1 MVNIMDNFDPKKGTT
16 TVALVGTDGVV
27 MAADMRASMGYLI
40 ANKEAEKVNIIDDHM
55 AMTIAGSVGDA
66 QTLIRWMRAETS
78 LYKMNNKKGMPIK
91 SASTLLANILQGN
104 KYYPFMV
111 QLLLGGYDYQ
121 DGPSVYS
128 LDAIGGVTTE
138 KYTSTGSGSPVAY
151 GYLESHYKTGLT
163 IKELLPVAVNAI
175 ATAMKRDI
183 ATGDGINLISI
194 SKNGYIQYSK
204 EQIQSLISK

>member
-1 MVNIMDNFDPKKGTT
+1 MDNFDPKKGTT

-40 ANKEAEKVNIIDDHM
+40 ANKEAEKVNVIDDHM

-78 LYKMNNKKGMPIK
+78 IYKMNNSKGMPVK
-91 SASTLLANILQGN
+91 SAATLLANILQGN

-111 QLLLGGYDYQ
+111 QLILGGYDFEE
-121 DGPSVYS
+121 GPVIFS

-138 KYTSTGSGSPVAY
+138 KYTSTGSGSPIAY
-151 GYLESHYKTGLT
+151 GLLESQYKEGLT
-163 IKELLPVAVNAI
+163 VKELLPIAVNAI
-175 ATAMKRDI
+175 TVAMKRDI
-183 ATGDGINLISI
+183 ASGDGINLISI
-194 SKNGYIQYSK
+194 SKNGYIKYSK
-204 EQIQSLISK
+204 EQVESLISK

>member
-1 MVNIMDNFDPKKGTT
+1 MDNFDPKKGTT

-40 ANKEAEKVNIIDDHM
+40 ANKEAEKVNVIDDHM

-78 LYKMNNKKGMPIK
+78 IYKMNNSKGMPVK
-91 SASTLLANILQGN
+91 SAATLLANILQGN

-111 QLLLGGYDYQ
+111 QLILGGYDFEE
-121 DGPSVYS
+121 GPTIFS

-138 KYTSTGSGSPVAY
+138 KYTSTGSGSPIAY
-151 GYLESHYKTGLT
+151 GLLESQYKEGLT
-163 IKELLPVAVNAI
+163 VKELLPIAVNAI
-175 ATAMKRDI
+175 TVAMKRDI
-183 ATGDGINLISI
+183 ASGDGINLISI
-194 SKNGYIQYSK
+194 SKNGYIKYSK
-204 EQIQSLISK
+204 EQVESLISK

>member
-1 MVNIMDNFDPKKGTT
+1 MDNFDPKKGTT

-40 ANKEAEKVNIIDDHM
+40 ANKEAEKVNLIDDHM

-111 QLLLGGYDYQ
+111 QLILGGYDYEE
-121 DGPSVYS
+121 GPCIFS

-138 KYTSTGSGSPVAY
+138 MFTSTGSGSPIAY
-151 GYLESHYKTGLT
+151 GLLESQYKKGLT
-163 IKELLPVAVNAI
+163 VKELLPIAVNAI
-175 ATAMKRDI
+175 AVAMKRDI
-183 ATGDGINLISI
+183 ATGDGINLIAI
-194 SKNGYIQYSK
+194 TKNGYVKYSK
-204 EQIQSLISK
+204 EQIQSFISK

>member
-1 MVNIMDNFDPKKGTT
+1 MDNFDPKKGTT

-40 ANKEAEKVNIIDDHM
+40 ANKEAEKVNLIDDHM

-91 SASTLLANILQGN
+91 AATTLLANILQGN

-111 QLLLGGYDYQ
+111 QLLLGGFDEE
-121 DGPSVYS
+121 GPSVYS
-128 LDAIGGVTTE
+128 IDAIGGVTSE
-138 KYTSTGSGSPVAY
+138 KFTSTGSGSPIAY
-151 GYLESHYKTGLT
+151 GVLESQYQEGSN
-163 IKELLPVAVNAI
+163 IKELLPIAAKAI
-175 ATAMKRDI
+175 SVAMKRDI

-194 SKNGYIQYSK
+194 NKNGYIQYSK
-204 EQIQSLISK
+204 EQIESFIKQ

>member
-1 MVNIMDNFDPKKGTT
+1 MDNFDPKKGTT

-40 ANKEAEKVNIIDDHM
+40 ANKEAEKVNVIDDHL

-66 QTLIRWMRAETS
+66 QTLIRWMKAETS
-78 LYKMNNKKGMPIK
+78 IYKMNNGKGMPIK
-91 SASTLLANILQGN
+91 SAATLLANILQGN

-111 QLLLGGYDYQ
+111 QLILGGYDYEE
-121 DGPSVYS
+121 GPTIFS

-138 KYTSTGSGSPVAY
+138 KYTSTGSGSPIAY
-151 GYLESHYKTGLT
+151 GLLESQYKEGLT
-163 IKELLPVAVNAI
+163 VKELLPIAVNAI
-175 ATAMKRDI
+175 AVAMKRDI

-194 SKNGYIQYSK
+194 SKNGYIKYSK

>member
-1 MVNIMDNFDPKKGTT
+1 MDNFDPKKGTT

-204 EQIQSLISK
+204 EQIESLISK

>member
-1 MVNIMDNFDPKKGTT
+1 MDNFDPKKGTT

-40 ANKEAEKVNIIDDHM
+40 ANKEAEKVNVIDDHL

-66 QTLIRWMRAETS
+66 QTLIRWMKAETS
-78 LYKMNNKKGMPIK
+78 IYKMNNGKGMPIK
-91 SASTLLANILQGN
+91 SAATLLANILQGN

-111 QLLLGGYDYQ
+111 QLILGGYDYEE
-121 DGPSVYS
+121 GPTIFS

-138 KYTSTGSGSPVAY
+138 KYTSTGSGSPIAY
-151 GYLESHYKTGLT
+151 GLLESQYKEGLT
-163 IKELLPVAVNAI
+163 VKELLPIAVNAI
-175 ATAMKRDI
+175 AVAMKRDI

-194 SKNGYIQYSK
+194 SKNGYVQYSK

>member
-1 MVNIMDNFDPKKGTT
+1 MDNFDPKKGTT
-16 TVALVGTDGVV
+16 TVALKGTDGVV

-66 QTLIRWMRAETS
+66 QTLIRWMKAETS
-78 LYKMNNKKGMPIK
+78 LYKMNNKKGMTIK
-91 SASTLLANILQGN
+91 AASTLLANILQGN

-111 QLLLGGYDYQ
+111 QLLLGGYDD
-121 DGPSVYS
+121 DGPSIYS

-138 KYTSTGSGSPVAY
+138 KFTSTGSGSPIAY
-151 GYLESHYKTGLT
+151 GLLESQYKEGLT
-163 IKELLPVAVNAI
+163 VKELLPLAVKSI
-175 ATAMKRDI
+175 SVAMKRDI

-194 SKNGYIQYSK
+194 TKNGYVIYSK
-204 EQIQSLISK
+204 EQIESLLSK

>member
-40 ANKEAEKVNIIDDHM
+40 ANKEAEKVNLIDDHI

-66 QTLIRWMRAETS
+66 QTLIRWMKAETR

-111 QLLLGGYDYQ
+111 QLILGGYDYEE
-121 DGPSVYS
+121 GPSIYS
-128 LDAIGGVTTE
+128 LDAVGGVTTE
-138 KYTSTGSGSPVAY
+138 KFTSTGSGSPVAY
-151 GYLESHYKTGLT
+151 GLLESQYKEGLT

-175 ATAMKRDI
+175 AVAMKRDI
-183 ATGDGINLISI
+183 ATGDGITLISI

>member
-1 MVNIMDNFDPKKGTT
+1 MDNFDPKKGTT

-40 ANKEAEKVNIIDDHM
+40 ANKEAEKVNVIDDHM

-78 LYKMNNKKGMPIK
+78 IYKMNNNKGMPVK
-91 SASTLLANILQGN
+91 SAATLLANILQGS

-111 QLLLGGYDYQ
+111 QLILGGYDYEE
-121 DGPSVYS
+121 GPTIFS

-138 KYTSTGSGSPVAY
+138 KYTSTGSGSPIAY
-151 GYLESHYKTGLT
+151 GLLESQYKEGLT
-163 IKELLPVAVNAI
+163 VKELLPIAVNAI
-175 ATAMKRDI
+175 AVAMKRDI

>member
-204 EQIQSLISK
+204 EQIESLISK

>member
-1 MVNIMDNFDPKKGTT
+1 MDNFDPKKGTT

-40 ANKEAEKVNIIDDHM
+40 ANKEAEKVNLIDDHM

-111 QLLLGGYDYQ
+111 QLILGGYDYEE
-121 DGPSVYS
+121 GPCIFS

-138 KYTSTGSGSPVAY
+138 MFTSTGSGSPIAY
-151 GYLESHYKTGLT
+151 GLLESQYKKGLT
-163 IKELLPVAVNAI
+163 VKELLPIAVNAI
-175 ATAMKRDI
+175 AVAMKRDI

-194 SKNGYIQYSK
+194 TKNGYVKYSK
-204 EQIQSLISK
+204 EQVETLISK

>member
-1 MVNIMDNFDPKKGTT
+1 MDNFDPKKGTT